1 MESNETSHFLVPA
14 FQFGAPNERVLLEK
28 DTVSITVDGN
38 VYDGNGDVWLELL
51 PRAGIYIYAEFQ
63 EIPPLVT
70 MRIGGGEKEITSFA
84 FGKREFPGDFVE
96 LGGDVSNGKMTLK
109 WSPESE
115 PLIGV
120 GDDATSIH
128 CIVFH
133 LFNFKD
139 ITGSTTNII
148 ELAAGSW
155 KVELRSLVETLDCLR
170 LFFSFAKGISCEP
183 ICAVGFDNSNTRVW
197 ESWSAP
203 KEPWYSP
210 TSWIDQYH
218 REQLPCLFPGF
229 MRRWE
234 DGNWRDALHEV
245 IYWY

>member
-1 MESNETSHFLVPA
+1 MEINNTSNSLVPA
-14 FQFGAPNERVLLEK
+14 FKFGVPNERVLLAK

-51 PRAGIYIYAEFQ
+51 PRAGIYIYSEFQ

-70 MRIGGGEKEITSFA
+70 MRIGGGEKEITSIA
-84 FGKREFPGDFVE
+84 LGKREFTGDFVE

-120 GDDATSIH
+120 GDDSTSIH

-148 ELAAGSW
+148 ELAAGRW
-155 KVELRSLVETLDCLR
+155 KVELRSLVETPDCFKKLKSSR
-170 LFFSFAKGISCEP
+170 VDTYFRSSF
-183 ICAVGFDNSNTRVW
+183 
-197 ESWSAP
+197 
-203 KEPWYSP
+203 
-210 TSWIDQYH
+210 
-218 REQLPCLFPGF
+218 
-229 MRRWE
+229 
-234 DGNWRDALHEV
+234 
-245 IYWY
+245 